1 MTYWRFDPVR
11 LLTDIMPTGTFIRL
25 CEVVFFFYI
34 FYFTYKFARELKRDG
49 WDYFKTYWSIADIS
63 IIFCSY
69 AALGV
74 FVYREILTNEILT
87 VFNETKGNGY
97 MKLQYVGKFDYFYHV
112 LMGLILFIGNIK
124 LIKLLRFNNRFSQL
138 ILTLRGC
145 WDDLSGFLMVFFL
158 VFFAFVQ
165 LFYMILQSNMDEFH
179 SIIAALETCFTMM
192 LNKFKFG
199 NMKET
204 SMTAAIMFFFF
215 AVSCTWILINV
226 LLTII
231 IGTFMEVK
239 ADLSAKGNQYEILEF
254 LKTHGKYILGTK
266 ELPPKN
272 NALADNETRMRSYDD
287 SDSDNSDDENQ
298 DENVAGLP
306 EKVDSF
312 LVYINDMYFDGQLDI
327 TSKNAL
333 KQDLNDSEEVPR
345 LIYNSDDVIAR
356 SPRFAARKRIIR
368 SQ

>member
-1 MTYWRFDPVR
+1 
-11 LLTDIMPTGTFIRL
+11 
-25 CEVVFFFYI
+25 
-34 FYFTYKFARELKRDG
+34 
-49 WDYFKTYWSIADIS
+49 
-63 IIFCSY
+63 
-69 AALGV
+69 
-74 FVYREILTNEILT
+74 
-87 VFNETKGNGY
+87 
-97 MKLQYVGKFDYFYHV
+97 MKLQHVGLIDKYYGY
-112 LMGLILFIGNIK
+112 LMSLILFIGNIK

-145 WDDLSGFLMVFFL
+145 WDDLSGFLLIFFL

-165 LFYMILQSNMDEFH
+165 LFYMILQSNMEEFH

-231 IGTFMEVK
+231 IGTFEEVK
-239 ADLSAKGNQYEILEF
+239 AELSAKGNQYEILEF
-254 LKTHGKYILGTK
+254 LKTHGNYILGTK

-272 NALADNETRMRSYDD
+272 NALAENGQNVPNDD
-287 SDSDNSDDENQ
+287 FSESDSNESEDE
-298 DENVAGLP
+298 DENVAQLP

-327 TSKNAL
+327 STKNVL
-333 KQDLNDSEEVPR
+333 KQDLNAEENEEETKLV
-345 LIYNSDDVIAR
+345 YSSDDIVTR
-356 SPRFAARKRIIR
+356 SPRFARKRVFQ